1 MLFESTFG
9 GGWLQELLPNHARR
23 ELKEN
28 LVERLKSGVVMIA
41 DGAMGT
47 ALYARGAAKGHCY
60 DELNL
65 SNPSMIRA
73 VHAEHA
79 AAGAE
84 LIETN
89 TFGANRFVLSRY
101 YDLGAKTFEI
111 NLAGVKIAREACPG
125 CYIAGSVGPVSR
137 PLDTTEALDREE
149 MTRLYREQISAL
161 VEGGVD
167 IIILET
173 MADLEE
179 AKIALE
185 QALKVGKVP
194 AAVQMSFVEEG
205 RTITGVSPSQ
215 AVVELADMGALVVG
229 ANCGNGPQATLDVV
243 SKMAGRRHVFLSAMP
258 NAGLAS
264 YTGGKFSY
272 PHNSEYFASRAEEFL
287 KLGVAIVGGCCGTTP
302 EHITALSSR
311 ISGKEVTL
319 PKRGA
324 TKLEKAIRTAP
335 APAVSTPLKE
345 MVSSRFTVLVELSP
359 PKGTELT
366 DDVSSAR
373 ELKKA
378 GADAVSISESP
389 MARIR
394 MSPVALGHKVKSELG
409 LDVILHF
416 TCRDRNILGLQADL
430 LSVYALGMV
439 NVLALTGDPPSVG
452 DYPFATGVY
461 EVNSRGL
468 VEIANKLNSG
478 VDYLGNKLSSATAF
492 WIGVAASPD
501 SEDLDGEVRRL
512 AEKIEAG
519 AQFVMTQPVFDVK
532 KFSNFV
538 KTADL
543 REKPILAGL
552 MPLVSSKQAEFLH
565 HEVPGITVPESIR
578 KTMRSAGEKD
588 ARKVGVKI
596 AADLLG
602 ELSEATSGACIMV
615 PLRRYAVA
623 GEVIAKADLSK
634 TARFST

>member
-1 MLFESTFG
+1 M
-9 GGWLQELLPNHARR
+9 R
-23 ELKEN
+23 EN
-28 LVERLKSGVVMIA
+28 LIERLRSGIVLIA

-47 ALYARGAAKGHCY
+47 ALYARGAPKGHCY

-65 SNPSMIRA
+65 SDPSMIRA

-111 NLAGVKIAREACPG
+111 NLAGARIAREACPG

-137 PLDTTEALDREE
+137 PLDTTETIDREE
-149 MTRLYREQISAL
+149 MARIYAEQISAL

-167 IIILET
+167 IVILET

-179 AKIALE
+179 AKVALE
-185 QALKVGKVP
+185 QALEVGKVP
-194 AAVQMSFVEEG
+194 VVVQMSFAEEG

-215 AVVELADMGALVVG
+215 AVVELADMGAFVVG
-229 ANCGNGPQATLDVV
+229 ANCGNGPQATLESVRQ
-243 SKMAGRRHVFLSAMP
+243 MAGRRHVFLSAMP

-272 PHNSEYFASRAEEFL
+272 PNNPEYFATCAEEFL

-302 EHITALSSR
+302 EHISALSSH
-311 ISGKEVTL
+311 IGGKEVL
-319 PKRGA
+319 VPRRGA
-324 TKLEKAIRTAP
+324 TKLEKAVRTAP
-335 APAVSTPLKE
+335 PPVVTTPLKE
-345 MVSSRFTVLVELSP
+345 MVAGRFTVLVEMSP
-359 PKGTELT
+359 PKGTELS
-366 DDVSSAR
+366 DDISSAR
-373 ELKKA
+373 ELKEA

-394 MSPVALGHKVKSELG
+394 MSPVALGHKIKSELG
-409 LDVILHF
+409 LEVMLHF

-439 NVLALTGDPPSVG
+439 NILALTGDPPSVG

-492 WIGVAASPD
+492 WIGVAASHD
-501 SEDLDGEVRRL
+501 SEDPDAEMRRL
-512 AEKIEAG
+512 ADKMEAG
-519 AQFVMTQPVFDVK
+519 AQYVVTQPVFDV
-532 KFSNFV
+532 
-538 KTADL
+538 
-543 REKPILAGL
+543 EKLSSFIEAAGIRDIPVLAGL

-565 HEVPGITVPESIR
+565 HEVPGISVPESIR
-578 KTMRSAGEKD
+578 KTMRSAGEKK
-588 ARKVGVKI
+588 AREVGVKI
-596 AADLLG
+596 AADLLC
-602 ELSEATSGACIMV
+602 ELSEATSGTCIMV

-623 GEVIAKADLSK
+623 GEVIAKAGLSK
-634 TARFST
+634 SDGSST